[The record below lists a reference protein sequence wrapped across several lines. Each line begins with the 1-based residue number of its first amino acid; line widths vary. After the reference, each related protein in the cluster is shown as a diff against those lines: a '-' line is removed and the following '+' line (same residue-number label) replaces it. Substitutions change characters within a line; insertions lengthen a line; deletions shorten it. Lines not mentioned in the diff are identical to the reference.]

1 MLAVRVALFEIRY
14 LLRLPRTYFLFVL
27 FFCLGFLFS
36 PMLDPQ
42 MFGARGAANINSPF
56 FVTAIHL
63 ACGFFAV
70 LFLPPYLSA
79 SLRRD
84 VDCQFDEIL
93 FSTPVPEGAYL
104 TGRFFGAYVS
114 LMLVLS
120 GATLGM
126 LFSNV
131 WPLWTPASV
140 GETHVSYYATAYFV
154 FSAPTMLVLAA
165 LISSAIVAF
174 GRTIYAY
181 AGVVVLLIC
190 SALGS
195 IARGVSGAIGSTIDP
210 FLIAALAEQTQY
222 WTPAE
227 LNSTAISYGAPVV
240 QNRLLWIAVAAALAL
255 LVWRT
260 FSFRSAAA
268 RRASRKTVLDRD
280 AATSVAFSEPLDRS
294 AAPRWTVG
302 TGAHQFHR
310 LLAFELKAIFYGRPF
325 LVFLALSVISLYLLL
340 PNVRAIYGAA
350 VFPLTRLMIEA
361 IFGVLSLPL
370 AIVLIYGT
378 GEIVWRERSYRVD
391 EIVDSMPV
399 PSWVLALS
407 KFASLT
413 VVLASIVILPI
424 VVAVGFQLSSG
435 YSDLELG
442 TYIGRGFF
450 FMFLPAV
457 FFGGL
462 ALLGQALAAGR
473 FLGLLTIPLYA
484 LVAFGLG
491 VLGYNHPLSRLG
503 STIPAPL
510 SDMSESGQFMSAT
523 YWLSLYWTFVTA
535 LLVLLACVSWNRGT
549 RTPWRQRLLRLKAFS
564 NPRLAAS
571 AAALALLAVASASY
585 VYYNTN
591 VLNRYV
597 TSEGIELR
605 RLSYERQFRQY
616 ETLPRPRVTEIDVA
630 LDLYPDQS
638 RLSAQTS
645 LTLENP
651 TAEDLSEIHLDFPDV
666 LQVSNV
672 ELEGATLRSRD
683 EDFVYD
689 ILALDPPMRPGET
702 RSLSFDVSFRQR
714 GFQAGAPNVGLV
726 DNGSYLRYGDLAPHL
741 GYNADYALSDVNV
754 RKKYG
759 LAPLPPARRGLDEP
773 DAPYLSD
780 ITQDSDLVRFGAT
793 ISTALDQIAVSAGTL
808 EREWQEGDR
817 RFFRYALDG
826 LSKVSFPFVSGRYR
840 VVDANVDGIA
850 IQILYHPT
858 HAANIDRMRE
868 SVEDSLRYFSNAF
881 GPYQFRQLRIVELP
895 AYYDFVQSNAG
906 TIVYSPGYG
915 FITKPARPGEVDVPY
930 YVTAHEVAHQWWGH
944 QVVTNNSQGDL
955 LLSETLAQYGALL
968 VMEKK
973 YGRDLVRKFLKA
985 ELDLY
990 LRGRGSD
997 ERGELP
1003 LIRVEDQSYI
1013 YYRKGAVVM
1022 YALRDYLGEDT
1033 VNSALRRLI
1042 DSYAYRTTSHP
1053 TSRNFI
1059 EILKAEAGT
1068 EYETLIADLFERI
1081 TLYDFRVRTA
1091 NTEQL
1096 PDGRFRTTIDVSAAK
1111 YYADAAGQQVEARL
1125 DIPVDVGLFF
1135 RSPADGR
1142 FTGDDV
1148 IWLDKQEVLGGDST
1162 LQVIVDRMPAF
1173 AGIDPYNKLID
1184 RNSDDNLL
1192 RVGVLGTAGR
1202 GR

>member
-1 MLAVRVALFEIRY
+1 M
-14 LLRLPRTYFLFVL
+14 
-27 FFCLGFLFS
+27 
-36 PMLDPQ
+36 
-42 MFGARGAANINSPF
+42 
-56 FVTAIHL
+56 
-63 ACGFFAV
+63 
-70 LFLPPYLSA
+70 SA

-84 VDCQFDEIL
+84 LDCQFDEIL
-93 FSTPVPEGAYL
+93 FSTPVSEGAYL
-104 TGRFFGAYVS
+104 TGRFLGAYVS

-131 WPLWTPASV
+131 WLLWTPASV
-140 GETHVSYYATAYFV
+140 GETHIAYYATAYFL
-154 FSAPTMLVLAA
+154 FSAPTMLILAA
-165 LISSAIVAF
+165 LISSALVVF
-174 GRTIYAY
+174 GSSIYAY

-195 IARGVSGAIGSTIDP
+195 IISGPSGAIASTIDP
-210 FLIAALAEQTQY
+210 FLIAAFIEQTQY

-227 LNSTAISYGAPVV
+227 LNSTAISYGTPVL
-240 QNRLLWIAVAAALAL
+240 QNRLLWIVVTAALAL
-255 LVWRT
+255 LAWRS

-268 RRASRKTVLDRD
+268 RRTRRKTVLDRG
-280 AATSVAFSEPLDRS
+280 AATPVAFSEPLDRS
-294 AAPRWTVG
+294 AAPRWTAS
-302 TGAHQFHR
+302 TTAHQFLR
-310 LLAFELKAIFYGRPF
+310 LLALELKAIFFGRPF
-325 LVFLALSVISLYLLL
+325 LVFLVLSVISLYLLL

-378 GEIVWRERSYRVD
+378 GEIVWRERKYRVD

-413 VVLASIVILPI
+413 VVLASIVILAI
-424 VVAVGFQLSSG
+424 AIAAGFQLSSG
-435 YSDLELG
+435 YFDLQLG

-473 FLGLLTIPLYA
+473 FLGVLTIPLYA

-503 STIPAPL
+503 STISAPL

-535 LLVLLACVSWNRGT
+535 LLVLLACVLWNRGT

-571 AAALALLAVASASY
+571 AAALGLLAVASASY

-591 VLNRYV
+591 VLHRYV

-605 RLSYERQFRQY
+605 RLTYERQFRRY
-616 ETLPRPRVTEIDVA
+616 DNLPRPRVTEIDIA
-630 LDLYPDQS
+630 LDFYPDQA
-638 RLSAQTS
+638 RFSAQTS
-645 LTLENP
+645 LTLENS
-651 TAEDLSEIHLDFPDV
+651 TGEDLSEIHLDFPDV

-672 ELEGATLRSRD
+672 GLEGATLRSRD

-702 RSLSFDVSFRQR
+702 RSLSFDVSFRQQ

-726 DNGSYLRYGDLAPHL
+726 DNGSYLRYSDIAPHL
-741 GYNADYALSDVNV
+741 GYNADYAVSDVNV
-754 RKKYG
+754 RTKYG

-773 DAPYLSD
+773 DPTSISD
-780 ITQDSDLVRFGAT
+780 IAQDSDLVKFSAT

-817 RFFRYALDG
+817 RFFRYVLDG
-826 LSKVSFPFVSGRYR
+826 PSKVSFPFLSARYSA
-840 VVDANVDGIA
+840 VDTDVDGTA
-850 IQILYHPT
+850 IQILYHPSHT
-858 HAANIDRMRE
+858 ANLDRMRE
-868 SVEDSLRYFSNAF
+868 SIEDSLRYFSNAF

-915 FITKPARPGEVDVPY
+915 FITKPARAGEVDVPY

-944 QVVTNNSQGDL
+944 QIVTNNSQGDL
-955 LLSETLAQYGALL
+955 LLSETLAQYSALL
-968 VMEKK
+968 VMEEK
-973 YGRDLVRKFLKA
+973 YGKDLVRTFLKA

-997 ERGELP
+997 EGGELP
-1003 LIRVEDQSYI
+1003 LIRVEDQSHI

-1022 YALRDYLGEDT
+1022 YALRDYLGEDV
-1033 VNSALRRLI
+1033 VNSALRKLV
-1042 DSYAYRTTSHP
+1042 DSYAYRTTPYP
-1053 TSRNFI
+1053 TSRSLI
-1059 EILKAEAGT
+1059 EILKAEAGPQ
-1068 EYETLIADLFERI
+1068 YEALIADLFERI

-1091 NTEQL
+1091 SAEEL

-1111 YYADAAGQQVEARL
+1111 YYADAPDKRL
-1125 DIPVDVGLFF
+1125 MLGWTSPSMSDCFFGAPPIADLPLTMSFGLTS
-1135 RSPADGR
+1135 RTS
-1142 FTGDDV
+1142 
-1148 IWLDKQEVLGGDST
+1148 
-1162 LQVIVDRMPAF
+1162 
-1173 AGIDPYNKLID
+1173 
-1184 RNSDDNLL
+1184 
-1192 RVGVLGTAGR
+1192 
-1202 GR
+1202 

>member
-14 LLRLPRTYFLFVL
+14 LLRLPRTYLLFVL

-36 PMLDPQ
+36 PALDPRA
-42 MFGARGAANINSPF
+42 FGAGGAANINSPF

-63 ACGFFAV
+63 ACGFIVV
-70 LFLPPYLSA
+70 LFLPPYMSA

-84 VDCQFDEIL
+84 IDCQFDEIL
-93 FSTPVPEGAYL
+93 FSTPVSEGAYL
-104 TGRFFGAYVS
+104 IGRFLGAYVS
-114 LMLVLS
+114 LMLILS

-126 LFSNV
+126 LLSNV
-131 WPLWTPASV
+131 WLLWTPATV
-140 GETHVSYYATAYFV
+140 GETHLAYYATAYFL
-154 FSAPTMLVLAA
+154 FSAPTMMILAA
-165 LISSAIVAF
+165 LISSALVVF
-174 GRTIYAY
+174 GSSIYAY

-195 IARGVSGAIGSTIDP
+195 ITGGVSGATIDP
-210 FLIAALAEQTQY
+210 FLTAAFARQTQY

-227 LNSTAISYGAPVV
+227 LNSNAISYGAPVL
-240 QNRLLWIAVAAALAL
+240 QNRLLWVVLAAALAVL
-255 LVWRT
+255 AWRS

-268 RRASRKTVLDRD
+268 RRTRRKTVLDRG
-280 AATSVAFSEPLDRS
+280 AAGPVAFSEPLDRL
-294 AAPRWTVG
+294 AAPRWTAI
-302 TGAHQFHR
+302 TTAHQFLR
-310 LLAFELKAIFYGRPF
+310 RVTLELRAIFVGRPF
-325 LVFLALSVISLYLLL
+325 LVFLALSVVSLYLLL
-340 PNVRAIYGAA
+340 PNVRALYGAA

-370 AIVLIYGT
+370 AIVLVYGT

-413 VVLASIVILPI
+413 VVLASIVILAI
-424 VVAVGFQLSSG
+424 AIAVGFQLSSG
-435 YSDLELG
+435 YFDLQLG
-442 TYIGRGFF
+442 SYIGRGFF

-457 FFGGL
+457 SFGGL
-462 ALLGQALAAGR
+462 ALLGQALGGGKL
-473 FLGLLTIPLYA
+473 LGVLTIPLYA
-484 LVAFGLG
+484 LVAFALGL
-491 VLGYNHPLSRLG
+491 LGYNHPLLRLG

-510 SDMSESGQFMSAT
+510 SDMSESGQFMAAT

-535 LLVLLACVSWNRGT
+535 LLVLLACVLWNRGT
-549 RTPWRQRLLRLKAFS
+549 RTPWRQRLFRLRASS
-564 NPRLAAS
+564 NPKLAAS
-571 AAALALLAVASASY
+571 AAALAFLAVASASY

-591 VLNRYV
+591 VLNRYL

-616 ETLPRPRVTEIDVA
+616 ENVPRPRVTKIDVS
-630 LDLYPDQS
+630 LNLYPDEA
-638 RLSAQTS
+638 RFSAHAS

-672 ELEGATLRSRD
+672 NLEGATLRSRD
-683 EDFVYD
+683 DDFVYA
-689 ILALDPPMRPGET
+689 ILALDPPMRPAEA
-702 RSLSFDVSFRQR
+702 RSLSFDVSFRQQ

-726 DNGSYLRYGDLAPHL
+726 DNGSYLRYGDIAPHL
-741 GYNADYALSDVNV
+741 GYNAGYALSDVSA
-754 RKKYG
+754 RTKYG

-773 DAPYLSD
+773 DPTSISD
-780 ITQDSDLVRFGAT
+780 IAQDSDFVRFSAT

-808 EREWQEGDR
+808 EREWQEGGR
-817 RFFRYALDG
+817 RFFRYVLDG
-826 LSKVSFPFVSGRYR
+826 PSKVSFPFLSGRYR
-840 VVDANVDGIA
+840 VVDTSVDGIA

-868 SVEDSLRYFSNAF
+868 SIEDSLQYFTNAF

-906 TIVYSPGYG
+906 TIAYSPGYG
-915 FITKPARPGEVDVPY
+915 FITKPARAGEVDVPY

-944 QVVTNNSQGDL
+944 QIVTNNSQGDL
-955 LLSETLAQYGALL
+955 LLSETLAQYSALL

-973 YGRDLVRKFLKA
+973 YGKDLVRQFLKA

-990 LRGRGSD
+990 LRGRGGD

-1003 LIRVEDQSYI
+1003 LIRVENQSYI

-1033 VNSALRRLI
+1033 VNSALRKLV
-1042 DSYAYRTTSHP
+1042 DAYAYRTTPYP
-1053 TSRNFI
+1053 TSRNLI
-1059 EILKAEAGT
+1059 EILKAEAGP
-1068 EYETLIADLFERI
+1068 EYAALIADLFERI

-1091 NTEQL
+1091 GAEEL

-1111 YYADAAGQQVEARL
+1111 YYADASGREASARL

-1135 RSPADGR
+1135 RSPADTR
-1142 FTGDDV
+1142 FTADDV
-1148 IWLDKQEVLGGDST
+1148 VWLGKRQILDGDST
-1162 LQVIVDRMPAF
+1162 VELIVDRMPAF

-1192 RVGVLGTAGR
+1192 RVRVLVPGR
-1202 GR
+1202 

>member
-1 MLAVRVALFEIRY
+1 
-14 LLRLPRTYFLFVL
+14 
-27 FFCLGFLFS
+27 
-36 PMLDPQ
+36 
-42 MFGARGAANINSPF
+42 
-56 FVTAIHL
+56 
-63 ACGFFAV
+63 
-70 LFLPPYLSA
+70 
-79 SLRRD
+79 
-84 VDCQFDEIL
+84 
-93 FSTPVPEGAYL
+93 
-104 TGRFFGAYVS
+104 
-114 LMLVLS
+114 MLVLG

-131 WPLWTPASV
+131 LLLWTPASV
-140 GETHVSYYATAYFV
+140 GETHVTYYATAYFL
-154 FSAPTMLVLAA
+154 FSAPTMLILAA
-165 LISSAIVAF
+165 LISSALVAF
-174 GRTIYAY
+174 GSPVYAY

-190 SALGS
+190 SALG
-195 IARGVSGAIGSTIDP
+195 AMTRGVSDAIASTIDP
-210 FLIAALAEQTQY
+210 FLLAAFAEQTQY
-222 WTPAE
+222 WTPAQ
-227 LNSTAISYGAPVV
+227 LNSTAISYGAPVL
-240 QNRLLWIAVAAALAL
+240 QNRLLWIAVAAVLAL
-255 LVWRT
+255 LAWRS

-268 RRASRKTVLDRD
+268 RRTSRKTVLDVG
-280 AATSVAFSEPLDRS
+280 AATPVACSEPLDRS
-294 AAPRWTVG
+294 AAPRWTAG
-302 TGAHQFHR
+302 TAAHQFLR
-310 LLAFELKAIFYGRPF
+310 LLALELRAIFFGRPF

-340 PNVRAIYGAA
+340 SNVRAIYGAA

-361 IFGVLSLPL
+361 IFGVLALPL
-370 AIVLIYGT
+370 VIVLIYGT
-378 GEIVWRERSYRVD
+378 GEIVWRERKYRVD
-391 EIVDSMPV
+391 EIIDSTPV

-407 KFASLT
+407 KCASLT
-413 VVLASIVILPI
+413 VVLASIVALAIAI
-424 VVAVGFQLSSG
+424 AAGFQLSSG
-435 YSDLELG
+435 YYDLQLG

-473 FLGLLTIPLYA
+473 FLGVLTIPLCA
-484 LVAFGLG
+484 CVAFGLG
-491 VLGYNHPLSRLG
+491 VLGYNHPLLRLG

-510 SDMSESGQFMSAT
+510 SDMSESGQFMSGT

-535 LLVLLACVSWNRGT
+535 LLVLLTCVLWNRGT
-549 RTPWRQRLLRLKAFS
+549 RTPWPRRLLRLKAFS

-571 AAALALLAVASASY
+571 AAALVLLAVASASY

-605 RLSYERQFRQY
+605 RLRYERQFRQY
-616 ETLPRPRVTEIDVA
+616 ENLRRPRVTEIDVS
-630 LDLYPDQS
+630 LDLYPDQA
-638 RLSAQTS
+638 RRSAQIS
-645 LTLENP
+645 LMLENA

-672 ELEGATLRSRD
+672 DLEGATLRSRD

-714 GFQAGAPNVGLV
+714 GFLAGAPNVGLV

-741 GYNADYALSDVNV
+741 GYNAEYALSDVNV
-754 RKKYG
+754 RTKYG
-759 LAPLPPARRGLDEP
+759 LAPLPPARSGLDEP
-773 DAPYLSD
+773 GPTSIND
-780 ITQDSDLVRFGAT
+780 IAQDSDLVRFSAT

-817 RFFRYALDG
+817 HFFRYVLDG
-826 LSKVSFPFVSGRYR
+826 PSKVSFPFVSGRYR
-840 VVDANVDGIA
+840 VVDTHVDGIA
-850 IQILYHPT
+850 IQILYHPS

-868 SVEDSLRYFSNAF
+868 SVEDSLRCFSNAF

-906 TIVYSPGYG
+906 IIAYSPGYG
-915 FITKPARPGEVDVPY
+915 FITTPARAGEVDVPY

-944 QVVTNNSQGDL
+944 QIVTNNSQGDL
-955 LLSETLAQYGALL
+955 LLSETLAQYSALL

-973 YGRDLVRKFLKA
+973 YGRDLVRQFLKA

-1003 LIRVEDQSYI
+1003 LIRVEDQSHV

-1022 YALRDYLGEDT
+1022 YALRDYLGEQV

-1042 DSYAYRTTSHP
+1042 DSYAYSTNPYP
-1053 TSRNFI
+1053 TSRNLI
-1059 EILKAEAGT
+1059 EILKAEAGPR
-1068 EYETLIADLFERI
+1068 YDALIVDLFEQI
-1081 TLYDFRVRTA
+1081 TLYDFRVRA
-1091 NTEQL
+1091 AGAEEL

-1111 YYADAAGQQVEARL
+1111 YYADATGAEVDARL

-1135 RSPADGR
+1135 RSPADSR
-1142 FTGDDV
+1142 FTADDV
-1148 IWLDKQEVLGGDST
+1148 VWLDRQEMVDGDST
-1162 LQVIVDRMPAF
+1162 VEVIVDRMPAF

-1192 RVGVLGTAGR
+1192 RVGVLGTR
-1202 GR
+1202 P